1 MAYVANTN
9 SVATTTEARGLS
21 VLFSNLAEK
30 WRQYRVY
37 RTTFNELMSLSDR
50 ELADLGMSRSMIRR
64 VAIEAARE
72 H

>member
-9 SVATTTEARGLS
+9 TVATATEARGLS

-37 RTTFNELMSLSDR
+37 RTTINELMSLSDR
-50 ELADLGMSRSMIRR
+50 ELADLGMSRSMVRR

>member
-9 SVATTTEARGLS
+9 TVATATEARGLS
-21 VLFSNLAEK
+21 VFFANLAEK

-37 RTTFNELMSLSDR
+37 RTTVNELMDLSDR
-50 ELADLGMSRSMIRR
+50 ELADLGLNRSMIRR
-64 VAIEAARE
+64 VAIEASRE

>member
-1 MAYVANTN
+1 MAYVTNTN
-9 SVATTTEARGLS
+9 TVATATEARGLTA
-21 VLFSNLAEK
+21 LFMAVAEK

-37 RTTFNELMSLSDR
+37 RTTFSELMSLSDR

-64 VAIEAARE
+64 VAIEASRE

>member
-1 MAYVANTN
+1 MAYVTNTN
-9 SVATTTEARGLS
+9 TVATATEARGLS
-21 VLFSNLAEK
+21 TLFSTVAEK

-37 RTTFNELMSLSDR
+37 RTTFNELMDLSDR

-64 VAIEAARE
+64 VAIEASRE